1 MATRKWK
8 ILVLVLGLSGALAF
22 GQEPW
27 VITPEGG
34 LLVNK
39 ENSSAI
45 VRLGFK
51 AGVGIYHQI
60 KAGLGETKPAFGL
73 KSGLYIIQ
81 QHGLYNALGSQ
92 PLLDDNYYV
101 TSIGSSSTRYYLQL
115 PVMPMWRFALAD
127 DISLDLAIGPYV
139 GVGIGGNGYVAINAK
154 LLNGRDELG
163 LEPFKDIYEEFNPFE
178 GKRRDDYYRIKSTPR
193 FDWGG
198 TASVGITV
206 RRVSFSIGCDVA
218 FGHITDDQTQFLS
231 RSQMVSFM
239 LGYKL

>member
-1 MATRKWK
+1 
-8 ILVLVLGLSGALAF
+8 
-22 GQEPW
+22 
-27 VITPEGG
+27 
-34 LLVNK
+34 
-39 ENSSAI
+39 
-45 VRLGFK
+45 
-51 AGVGIYHQI
+51 
-60 KAGLGETKPAFGL
+60 
-73 KSGLYIIQ
+73 
-81 QHGLYNALGSQ
+81 
-92 PLLDDNYYV
+92 
-101 TSIGSSSTRYYLQL
+101 
-115 PVMPMWRFALAD
+115 MWRFALAD

-178 GKRRDDYYRIKSTPR
+178 GKRIDDYYRIKSTPR